1 MRRGGAPSGLM
12 RAGLRRRRR
21 RAVST
26 VVVAAVAVVATAYL
40 VNGETSRHREGQAG
54 AADDTSVVSGEASV
68 EPDDGGEAPAT
79 AADPAGSS
87 ERDVVGEPEVADP
100 TTPPLARLDDLQ
112 LWSPAAAPIIVGYH
126 EAATV
131 SAIGVTP
138 IGRLTEDRNTTRTDL
153 PADAAVGGP
162 YLVLTSRGRA
172 AGPTSAVDVVL
183 EPGVAV
189 LAPVTGR
196 VADVRSYLLYGTHQ
210 DLRIE
215 LVPDDRPDVRL
226 VLIHLDGAEVAIGDR
241 VTGGVTPI
249 ARTARL
255 FPFSSHID
263 RETEP
268 DRYPHVHMELQ
279 PVDAPRPGDPVTDG
293 AADGELP

>member
-1 MRRGGAPSGLM
+1 VVSVVGAGVLVTGGGDRWP
-12 RAGLRRRRR
+12 
-21 RAVST
+21 RAVIGVDDEDAGDGAT
-26 VVVAAVAVVATAYL
+26 DVAI
-40 VNGETSRHREGQAG
+40 
-54 AADDTSVVSGEASV
+54 
-68 EPDDGGEAPAT
+68 DGGDPT
-79 AADPAGSS
+79 AAPDADGGVAEPRVA
-87 ERDVVGEPEVADP
+87 DEPEVAVS
-100 TTPPLARLDDLQ
+100 TTPPLARLGDLE
-112 LWSPAAAPIIVGYH
+112 LLLPVATPIVVGYH
-126 EAATV
+126 EAATI
-131 SAIGVTP
+131 SAVGVTP

-153 PADAAVGGP
+153 PADAPVGSP
-162 YLVLTSRGRA
+162 YLVLTSRGRS

-183 EPGVAV
+183 EPDVAV

-215 LVPDDRPDVRL
+215 LVPDARPDLRL

-241 VTGGVTPI
+241 VTAGVTPI

-268 DRYPHVHMELQ
+268 DRYPHVHMEVQ
-279 PVDAPRPGDPVTDG
+279 PVGGSRPGDPVDDANVAG
-293 AADGELP
+293 AGDDPARDDDRRAETTAP